1 MKKISVAV
9 LAVLISGMGVAS
21 AASIK
26 DVCLSYPE
34 KLVWVEKNNECIPI
48 HPCSDNGVYYDLY
61 CNTEF
66 KDIQVAS
73 VQDAQLLANL
83 FVARRMGKTC
93 YFVIAPEASTVGQ
106 DYVGCKTSD
115 GGFIEFEFDDYSETR
130 TETAKYSYDLGKCIA
145 YGGTLNMEDVNA
157 TQDTIAS
164 IGVAGMVAVEMIRKD
179 IECYNVSELQCED
192 MYGGSATYDSTNKLC
207 TLHR

>member
-1 MKKISVAV
+1 M
-9 LAVLISGMGVAS
+9 LA
-21 AASIK
+21 
-26 DVCLSYPE
+26 Y
-34 KLVWVEKNNECIPI
+34 
-48 HPCSDNGVYYDLY
+48 
-61 CNTEF
+61 
-66 KDIQVAS
+66 
-73 VQDAQLLANL
+73 L
-83 FVARRMGKTC
+83 FVARRMGEAC
-93 YFVIAPEASTVGQ
+93 DFVIEPEASIVGQ

-130 TETAKYSYDLGKCIA
+130 TETAEYSYDLGKCIA